1 MFFEMDTKLDILIA
15 EDDAVLRSLYE
26 KKFTLEGFSVRSP
39 VDGEETIRMAR
50 EKTPAIL
57 LLDIHMPKADGF
69 QVLKEFPKKDRPFPI
84 IILTNF
90 DQSEF
95 KLRALELG
103 ADDYFV
109 KKDMTMR
116 SLVEMVKRLLKL

>member
-1 MFFEMDTKLDILIA
+1 MPKPDILIG

-26 KKFTLEGFSVRSP
+26 KKFTLEGFDVRTAE
-39 VDGEETIRMAR
+39 DGDKAMAMLH
-50 EKTPAIL
+50 EKPPSIL

-69 QVLKEFPKKDRPFPI
+69 QVLKEFPKNTRMFPI
-84 IILTNF
+84 IMLTNF
-90 DQSEF
+90 DQAEF
-95 KLRALELG
+95 KLRAMELG

-116 SLVEMVKRLLKL
+116 TLLEMVKRLLKI

>member
-1 MFFEMDTKLDILIA
+1 MDKIDILIG

-26 KKFTLEGFSVRSP
+26 KKFSLEGFTTRTAA
-39 VDGEETIRMAR
+39 DGEEALRMLK
-50 EKTPAIL
+50 EKPPNIM

-69 QVLKEFPKKDRPFPI
+69 QVLKEFPRANRQFPVI
-84 IILTNF
+84 MLTNF
-90 DQSEF
+90 DQAEF
-95 KLRALELG
+95 KLRAMELG

-116 SLVEMVKRLLKL
+116 TLVEMVKRLLKI

>member
-1 MFFEMDTKLDILIA
+1 MPKPDILIA
-15 EDDAVLRSLYE
+15 EDDAVLRSLCE
-26 KKFTLEGFSVRSP
+26 KKFLLENFAVRSAR
-39 VDGEETIRMAR
+39 DGDETIRMLK
-50 EKTPAIL
+50 EKAPDML

-69 QVLKEFPKKDRPFPI
+69 QILKEFPRSARTFPI

-90 DQSEF
+90 EQSEF

-116 SLVEMVKRLLKL
+116 TLLEMVKRLLKL